1 MNDLGIGTT
10 ELLIIAVAIAV
21 ELALLLWALVDL
33 IKRPEAEI
41 LGGRKWPWI
50 LLVAF
55 VNLIGPIVYLTVG
68 RTTPTLAPGTGGAV
82 PGTDRTR
89 AAVETLYGDGSAQ
102 GEPDR

>member
-10 ELLIIAVAIAV
+10 EIVLIALAIVV
-21 ELALLLWALVDL
+21 EVALLLWALIDL

-50 LLVAF
+50 LLAAL
-55 VNLIGPIVYLTVG
+55 VNVIGPILYLAIG
-68 RTTPTLAPGTGGAV
+68 RVTPTLAAGTEGAV

-89 AAVETLYGDGSAQ
+89 AAVDTLYGDGTAQ